1 LINLVSNSA
10 AELLPISNF
19 PLNSEELLYI
29 FIEKCKTH
37 SLFFKTPV
45 QPTCKIFRKL
55 MDASE
60 FQEILLYQD
69 LKKLLI
75 KNSDPDFDLIVGK
88 FLFERSIREIDNNG
102 FRNFE
107 LIIRM
112 LKQSSCLNFHES
124 SYFLSVIYSY
134 IKKPNKTQVLK
145 ITLIFLI
152 DFN

>member
-1 LINLVSNSA
+1 
-10 AELLPISNF
+10 
-19 PLNSEELLYI
+19 
-29 FIEKCKTH
+29 
-37 SLFFKTPV
+37 
-45 QPTCKIFRKL
+45 